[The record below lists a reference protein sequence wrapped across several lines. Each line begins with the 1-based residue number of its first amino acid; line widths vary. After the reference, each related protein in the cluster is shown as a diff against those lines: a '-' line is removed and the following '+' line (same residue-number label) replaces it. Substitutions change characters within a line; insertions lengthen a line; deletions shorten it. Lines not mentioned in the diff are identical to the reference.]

1 MNRIKC
7 FFSYLFRE
15 TYWQEGVCERRS
27 LEADH
32 CEISKSQ
39 KQLGLQS
46 LTEPSS
52 LLLLQPISKSRKR
65 GYFSR
70 ETVDIL

>member
-1 MNRIKC
+1 MYINRINC

-15 TYWQEGVCERRS
+15 IYWQEGVCERRS
-27 LEADH
+27 LVADH

-52 LLLLQPISKSRKR
+52 LLLLQAISR
-65 GYFSR
+65 GKKEVTF
-70 ETVDIL
+70 